1 MWLMA
6 RRIILLSLPLPSK
19 AAAATTALVPT
30 LLPWWRWKSP
40 TQLQMTPARHR
51 SCVIGRRT
59 TEKGLLDAA
68 CSRQFVSQAATPTGT
83 IHLPRTAAVVGLVA
97 METAQAQT
105 SIAVDLVL
113 LVDMPMP
120 LRRQGRQRMTVPLV
134 R

>member
-1 MWLMA
+1 
-6 RRIILLSLPLPSK
+6 
-19 AAAATTALVPT
+19 
-30 LLPWWRWKSP
+30 
-40 TQLQMTPARHR
+40 
-51 SCVIGRRT
+51 
-59 TEKGLLDAA
+59 
-68 CSRQFVSQAATPTGT
+68 VSQAATPTGT

-120 LRRQGRQRMTVPLV
+120 LRRQGRQRMTAPLV